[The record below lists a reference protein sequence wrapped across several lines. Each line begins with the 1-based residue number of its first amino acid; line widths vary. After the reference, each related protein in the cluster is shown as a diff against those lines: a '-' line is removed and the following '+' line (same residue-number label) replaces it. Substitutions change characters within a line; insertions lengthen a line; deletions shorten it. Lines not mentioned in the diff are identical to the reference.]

1 MLLLDIKSYLFN
13 KLQKSYLVSCAVF
26 SMDQVGEYALQT
38 GVELVEALDGPV
50 IVAVT
55 QGLPHKVLVVQDVIS
70 NQLFLLKV
78 TK

>member
-1 MLLLDIKSYLFN
+1 ML
-13 KLQKSYLVSCAVF
+13 

-50 IVAVT
+50 IVTVT

>member
-1 MLLLDIKSYLFN
+1 
-13 KLQKSYLVSCAVF
+13 
-26 SMDQVGEYALQT
+26 MDQVGEYTLQT
-38 GVELVEALDGPV
+38 GVELVEALDGSV